1 MPGLP
6 EAVEIVCSVS
16 CSNAFRRQ
24 CRCTPAWGPSTWS
37 SLVGQANSGA
47 QDDRFQKDRFCRGDH
62 FAGAGSGLPKFTL
75 GTTRDASDASKYA
88 LFGLKPMPGA
98 NKLLGNCWT

>member
-1 MPGLP
+1 MPGLRR
-6 EAVEIVCSVS
+6 AVENSLFSIVLKRLSTAVPLHASVGS
-16 CSNAFRRQ
+16 FDLEFARWQS
-24 CRCTPAWGPSTWS
+24 
-37 SLVGQANSGA
+37 NSGA
-47 QDDRFQKDRFCRGDH
+47 QDDRFQKDRFCTGNH

>member
-1 MPGLP
+1 MTLI
-6 EAVEIVCSVS
+6 E
-16 CSNAFRRQ
+16 
-24 CRCTPAWGPSTWS
+24 
-37 SLVGQANSGA
+37 GQQNVQIRDPTMQHTS
-47 QDDRFQKDRFCRGDH
+47 RH
-62 FAGAGSGLPKFTL
+62 LAGAGSGVPKFTL